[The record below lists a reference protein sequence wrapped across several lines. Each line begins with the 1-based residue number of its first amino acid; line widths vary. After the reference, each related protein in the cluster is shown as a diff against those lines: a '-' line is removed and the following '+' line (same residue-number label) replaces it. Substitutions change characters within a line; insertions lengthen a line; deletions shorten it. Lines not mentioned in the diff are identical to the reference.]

1 MNKLQRNVLLSIFV
15 EKCLGADTQLAAGNC
30 GQNVSQDPFPRE
42 EGRPRRDARCPMA
55 DMVTVERLRELKR
68 KHPDAKVVSYVN
80 TNADLKAESYICCT
94 SSNA

>member
-1 MNKLQRNVLLSIFV
+1 M
-15 EKCLGADTQLAAGNC
+15 
-30 GQNVSQDPFPRE
+30 
-42 EGRPRRDARCPMA
+42 PRRDARCPMA